1 MKKVAVSV
9 DTRFKN
15 CATLKI
21 HIQGIGH
28 GPYLPTVVFMDPA
41 LLWFSAFLAV
51 LAGVG
56 HTAKISPQTKI
67 LFLYIFYHWQIA

>member
-56 HTAKISPQTKI
+56 HTPPNITSSHH
-67 LFLYIFYHWQIA
+67 LFS